1 MVRADGINTGL
12 FFSYIVWT
20 SDPVATELCLIMCHN
35 KPESTVKTLLD
46 CAEGNKSFWL
56 CSRCLIMIVFKKYFA
71 NLLFFQIRLLSFC
84 GPCYVILWKWNRLGW
99 GGEGVVVLRKKLLF
113 FLLFVDVFVVELK
126 TKSVVSVNL
135 SSDADD
141 KLKIYR
147 ENFEKAYLAAAEE
160 FYKQNAHE
168 YLSDNGVQNYM
179 KYADQKLKEEESRAR
194 RYLETGYGC
203 QSVSAVSVTL
213 FLLLAVWLS
222 VSIHLSIH
230 PCICLSDV
238 GQKLV
243 SIHLSIH
250 HTCLSEV
257 PLHLSCGWAMS
268 SELHSTSSRHA
279 QSLFFLI
286 VFAFVCVLFLLA

>member
-1 MVRADGINTGL
+1 MFLLLL
-12 FFSYIVWT
+12 F
-20 SDPVATELCLIMCHN
+20 L
-35 KPESTVKTLLD
+35 LLD
-46 CAEGNKSFWL
+46 
-56 CSRCLIMIVFKKYFA
+56 
-71 NLLFFQIRLLSFC
+71 
-84 GPCYVILWKWNRLGW
+84 
-99 GGEGVVVLRKKLLF
+99 
-113 FLLFVDVFVVELK
+113 LK
-126 TKSVVSVNL
+126 TKSFVSVNL

-213 FLLLAVWLS
+213 FLLLSIWLS

-230 PCICLSDV
+230 RCICLSDV
-238 GQKLV
+238 GQKPD
-243 SIHLSIH
+243 SIRLSIY
-250 HTCLSEV
+250 HTCLSDI
-257 PLHLSCGWAMS
+257 G
-268 SELHSTSSRHA
+268 
-279 QSLFFLI
+279 QKFLCI
-286 VFAFVCVLFLLA
+286 